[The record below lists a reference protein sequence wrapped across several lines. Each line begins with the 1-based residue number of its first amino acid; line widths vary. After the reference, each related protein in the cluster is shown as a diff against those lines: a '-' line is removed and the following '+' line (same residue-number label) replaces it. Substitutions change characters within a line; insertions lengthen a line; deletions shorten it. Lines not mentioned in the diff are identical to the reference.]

1 LSESLKIILV
11 EDTLTQA
18 MLFQHMLSKRGFEVE
33 LARSGK
39 QALEKLASGKPDAV
53 LTDINMPEMSGY
65 ELCRAIKD
73 NDTTSGV
80 MVILLT
86 STLHPDAIVNCI
98 NSGADDILLKGLN
111 EDTFADLLKRS
122 IGRKVAAEEG
132 NGVLAKIGAR
142 VSVAGEDVSVK
153 CQPEQLLRLLFSM
166 YDLARSARE
175 N

>member
-1 LSESLKIILV
+1 MSESLKIILV

-39 QALEKLASGKPDAV
+39 QALEKLVSGRPDAV

-86 STLHPDAIVNCI
+86 STLHPDAIVSCI
-98 NSGADDILLKGLN
+98 NSGADDILLKGLG
-111 EDTFADLLKRS
+111 EDTFADLLKKS
-122 IGRKVAAEEG
+122 IGRKVASG
-132 NGVLAKIGAR
+132 GKNGGTDKIDAR
-142 VSVAGEDVSVK
+142 VTVAGEDVSVK
-153 CQPEQLLRLLFSM
+153 CHPEQLLRLLFSM

-175 N
+175 S